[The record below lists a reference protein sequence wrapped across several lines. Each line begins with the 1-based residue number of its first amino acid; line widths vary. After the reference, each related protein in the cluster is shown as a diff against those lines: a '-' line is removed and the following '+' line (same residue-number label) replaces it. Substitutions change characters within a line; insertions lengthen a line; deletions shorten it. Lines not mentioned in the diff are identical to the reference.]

1 MHRDGTNRTAQS
13 LVFPIQAEHSFFLG
27 CINRDIT
34 GQKKIEEEKKRLQ
47 EQLFQSQKMESIG
60 RLAGGIAHDFNNI
73 LTSIIGYAELLKIRY
88 QDTST
93 EEGEAAKVIL
103 RGAERAAHLTKQLLG
118 FARKGKFNPVPV
130 KINEIIRESIY
141 VTAKMFEKNIEI
153 ICDLEEKLPAVEG
166 DRNQLDQVVTNLL
179 INAKDAMPE
188 GGTLWIK
195 AKVFNNDNDFPSFIS
210 KLDTGKYVKVTIKD
224 TGTGIPEDIKDHI
237 FEPFFTTKEE
247 GKGTGLGLATVYGII
262 ENHKGYITFESMQ
275 GKGAEFT
282 FYLPAYSKKA
292 LEKEAENKWSSK
304 EKRTILFVD
313 DEEQIR
319 NLVKMQLKNLGYEAI
334 VARDG
339 MEAVDVYAEK
349 WHAIDLV
356 VLDIIMPVMNGV
368 ETYHKLKN
376 LNSSVKVVLTSG
388 FSKDEKVI
396 EILNDGAFDFIQ
408 KPFRI
413 NDLSKIISNALD
425 SDERIT
431 PEM

>member
-1 MHRDGTNRTAQS
+1 M
-13 LVFPIQAEHSFFLG
+13 
-27 CINRDIT
+27 
-34 GQKKIEEEKKRLQ
+34 RLS
-47 EQLFQSQKMESIG
+47 E
-60 RLAGGIAHDFNNI
+60 
-73 LTSIIGYAELLKIRY
+73 
-88 QDTST
+88 
-93 EEGEAAKVIL
+93 
-103 RGAERAAHLTKQLLG
+103 
-118 FARKGKFNPVPV
+118 NP
-130 KINEIIRESIY
+130 
-141 VTAKMFEKNIEI
+141 
-153 ICDLEEKLPAVEG
+153 
-166 DRNQLDQVVTNLL
+166 
-179 INAKDAMPE
+179 
-188 GGTLWIK
+188 
-195 AKVFNNDNDFPSFIS
+195 
-210 KLDTGKYVKVTIKD
+210 
-224 TGTGIPEDIKDHI
+224 
-237 FEPFFTTKEE
+237 
-247 GKGTGLGLATVYGII
+247 
-262 ENHKGYITFESMQ
+262 
-275 GKGAEFT
+275 FT